1 MGKLIWALIA
11 IAVVVLG
18 GGYVNRIQCLSD
30 DGPQMAVL
38 GYLSAMKDERFED
51 AYPFVTA
58 SMTDGKP
65 VAAWAAQQRRMYDLG
80 AVKIN
85 ELDVRSGHRNL
96 KNIFTC
102 AGSARVPN
110 VLHAT
115 DVFNSQGSTEF
126 EVYSVVMED
135 GVWKIDSQETL
146 FDETAIKQWF
156 PEDKM
161 LETDDA
167 GELPPAN

>member
-1 MGKLIWALIA
+1 MGKLIWALVA

-18 GGYVNRIQCLSD
+18 GGYGNRIQCLSD
-30 DGPQMAVL
+30 EGPQMAVL
-38 GYLSAMKDERFED
+38 DYLSAMKDERFED
-51 AYPFVTA
+51 AYLFVTV

-65 VAAWAAQQRRMYDLG
+65 VAAWAAQQRKMYELG

-85 ELDVRSGHRNL
+85 ELDVRKGHRNL
-96 KNIFTC
+96 KNMFTC

-126 EVYSVVMED
+126 EVYSVVMDD

-161 LETDDA
+161 LEADDA
-167 GELPPAN
+167 GELLPAN